1 MFFND
6 INIVNPTKEDSKGIY
21 ELIKRSKPLDLNSEY
36 LYLLQTVYFEG
47 TCIAAKH
54 EDKIIGFVSGFK
66 APKDDKTFFV
76 WQVAV
81 DKEYRGQNIAFRMLK
96 TLFDSKPLEDIESIE
111 TTISPSNIASQRVF
125 EKFANEM
132 DFDKEISL
140 FAAKDDFSDS
150 HEDELLYLLKPKVK
164 KDTYENI

>member
-1 MFFND
+1 MLNND
-6 INIVNPTKEDSKGIY
+6 INILKPTKEDSKGIY

-66 APKDDKTFFV
+66 VPKDDKTFFV
-76 WQVAV
+76 WQLAV
-81 DKEYRGQNIAFRMLK
+81 DKNYRGKNIAFRMLK
-96 TLFDSKPLEDIESIE
+96 TLFASKALADIKSIE

-140 FAAKDDFSDS
+140 FAAKDEFTEA
-150 HEDELLYLLKPKVK
+150 HEDELLYMLKPKTNK
-164 KDTYENI
+164 GKL